1 MSTQTG
7 CLRLC
12 YVFLQVLLSV
22 LRALRSFFALW
33 RHFINY
39 DFISV
44 HFCHSNL
51 VILVNF
57 TFPNLHTHTHTTK
70 KQRNIRLWSNLLVV
84 VVKMTMTSHLFVLLR
99 VFVFNSQLRSPRSG
113 KTGNKKKA
121 NFLPSLLQ
129 NQLNSDVAR
138 FTTHI
143 KPVLQQIRLFT
154 GLNAASKTRKNT
166 IQLV

>member
-12 YVFLQVLLSV
+12 YVFLQALLSV

-44 HFCHSNL
+44 HFSHSNL

-57 TFPNLHTHTHTTK
+57 TVPNLHTHTHTTTKTK
-70 KQRNIRLWSNLLVV
+70 KYQALKQSAGC
-84 VVKMTMTSHLFVLLR
+84 
-99 VFVFNSQLRSPRSG
+99 SG
-113 KTGNKKKA
+113 TNNHDITPFRPFA
-121 NFLPSLLQ
+121 CFCL
-129 NQLNSDVAR
+129 
-138 FTTHI
+138 
-143 KPVLQQIRLFT
+143 
-154 GLNAASKTRKNT
+154 
-166 IQLV
+166 